1 MKTWQRGLVAVCALL
16 VLFGGVAYAQTPGM
30 SAVEFPY
37 TGNRTAVWII
47 AQLHTLFGAFILGA
61 PIFVVISEWL
71 GYRKQDLRYDR
82 LAKEVTK
89 VTVILFS
96 MTALTGGLFIFV
108 LLATYPQFTTWFI
121 NQFYLVFAVIYPL
134 LFISG
139 TIVLYTYF
147 YMWDAWKGEKKGR
160 HIALGVL
167 LNLICMITMFVI
179 DGPTS
184 FMNTPPKAEGVS
196 PQDFLESAT
205 LLDKIFNQSWMPL
218 NLHRIDGNVAFGG
231 FVTGMIAAY
240 MYMGAKNQEE
250 RAYYDWMGFVGNLIA
265 VGATLFQP
273 FTGLLLAYEM
283 CDYDFSFC
291 PYMMADQLSM
301 FFEMQG
307 ATIGLMFLA
316 INYYVWLSLKRIEGA
331 EKVRMT
337 ILAPIVMVVFPF
349 VMMTVMNYYWIP
361 DPMSLAFLLPL
372 VLAPFTLGR
381 FIPYTVSARTVIK
394 IGFLMAVVSDA
405 IWLTPHGFAAT
416 GAKMVAEVELPEAWG
431 FLAGMPGKLS
441 AVFTLVFVTVVNYVI
456 YNRAIKQGTIVWG
469 KIDFA
474 AQFVLIFL
482 AFTSIW
488 TMGLMGAVRSL
499 VRKYFH
505 TYNLMPD
512 FSAESFTP
520 TLSYSAWWITGITV
534 IFFTVV
540 SFAVVVALRP
550 SGSKVL
556 VPDLKVPVPDSKVS
570 VPEGRPVPARAK

>member
-1 MKTWQRGLVAVCALL
+1 MKTWQRSLVAVCAFL
-16 VLFGGVAYAQTPGM
+16 VLFGGVAYAQTSDTP
-30 SAVEFPY
+30 SVDFSY
-37 TGNRTAVWII
+37 TGNRTAVWIV

-61 PIFVVISEWL
+61 PIFIVISEWL

-96 MTALTGGLFIFV
+96 MTALTGGMFIFV
-108 LLATYPQFTTWFI
+108 LLAAYPQFTTWFI
-121 NQFYLVFAVIYPL
+121 NQFYLVFAVFYPL

-139 TIVLYTYF
+139 AIVLYTYF

-167 LNLICMITMFVI
+167 LNLIGMTLLFVI

-184 FMNTPPKAEGVS
+184 FMNTPVKAEGLS
-196 PQDFLESAT
+196 PQDLLATAT
-205 LLDKIFNQSWMPL
+205 LWDKIANQTWMPL

-231 FVTGMIAAY
+231 FVTGLIGAY
-240 MYMGAKNQEE
+240 MYMGAKSQEE
-250 RAYYDWMGFVGNLIA
+250 RAYYDWMGFAGNLIA

-307 ATIGLMFLA
+307 AMIGLMFLA
-316 INYYVWLSLKRIEGA
+316 INYYVWLSLKRIEGV
-331 EKVRMT
+331 EKVRIT
-337 ILAPIVMVVFPF
+337 ILAPIVMVAFPF
-349 VMMTVMNYYWIP
+349 AMMVVMNYYWIP

-372 VLAPFTLGR
+372 ALSPFLGR
-381 FIPYTVSARTVIK
+381 FIPFTVSARTVIK
-394 IGFLMAVVSDA
+394 IGFLMVLVGDA

-416 GAKMVAEVELPEAWG
+416 GAKMAAEVELPEAWN
-431 FLAGMPGKLS
+431 FLGTMPAKLS
-441 AVFTLVFVTVVNYVI
+441 AMFTLVFVTVVNYFL
-456 YNRAIKQGTIVWG
+456 YNRAIKQGTILWG
-469 KIDFA
+469 KIDFTS
-474 AQFVLIFL
+474 QFVLIFL
-482 AFTSIW
+482 AFASIW

-505 TYNLMPD
+505 TYNLIPD
-512 FSAESFTP
+512 FSPESFTP

-534 IFFTVV
+534 MFFTVV
-540 SFAVVVALRP
+540 SFAVIVSLRP
-550 SGSKVL
+550 SGSKGHI
-556 VPDLKVPVPDSKVS
+556 
-570 VPEGRPVPARAK
+570 PEGSPVPARAK